1 MIRDCKILKMNFG
14 ALKYWNTCIGT
25 YVMHKFIS
33 MKYIKIYN
41 FKRIMQVFIIVVK
54 FIEYMTFSNQKLNID
69 FSKNY
74 LSNKLTF
81 H

>member
-1 MIRDCKILKMNFG
+1 
-14 ALKYWNTCIGT
+14 
-25 YVMHKFIS
+25 MHKFIS